1 MQPLRHSAC
10 RFHTGADVVRLVR
23 ATTAPNC
30 ERGSGAHNAGGCAR
44 AEGRDAC
51 GQ

>member
-30 ERGSGAHNAGGCAR
+30 VASAGAGR
-44 AEGRDAC
+44 EGRAQRRRLRP
-51 GQ
+51 G